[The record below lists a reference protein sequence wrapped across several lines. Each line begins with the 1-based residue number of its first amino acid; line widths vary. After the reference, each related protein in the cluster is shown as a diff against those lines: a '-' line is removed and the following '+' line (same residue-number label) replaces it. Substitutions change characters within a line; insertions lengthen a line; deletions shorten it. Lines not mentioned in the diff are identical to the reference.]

1 MKIEKIKVCNIGPYI
16 NINSFDFDVNDK
28 TKRMVLIGGK
38 NGAGKTT
45 LFNAIKIC
53 LYGCVAFGFGSN
65 NATYFDE
72 VRKIINA
79 SEKLKKIGQAS
90 VEIKL
95 LFDDGKYNNEYT
107 FNRSW
112 KVSGKRISEE
122 FVLLKN
128 GIALSETEKSD
139 FESFLLQLLPP
150 NLFKFYFFDGEKI
163 SDFVFNSNKN
173 SDFKEAF
180 LKLCNLD
187 TMEIICDNFRRISR
201 TKSNDGVDI
210 SEEYNKCLKEDTLKR
225 QRIEYA
231 EEEYQSV
238 TAEIED
244 IDDQLANLEKKYA
257 KSGGISKKDWR
268 AMQDQIAKEEAKR
281 EEIRKWLKDIAN
293 NVLPFIIM
301 KSQLVE
307 LKDQIALEHK
317 AQVDANVKSTIDT
330 PEIRSIIFNV
340 LDNAGVDLSDAIT
353 KKIVAEIIGYTD
365 TTSKI
370 KSVLNLSEFDKFE
383 LISKINSMVAFDT
396 GRIKTATTEINDS
409 LNCVKRIR
417 KKMERSSVENY
428 EGFLQAKN
436 DLNEQKIART
446 QRLLELDKEL
456 EGLRSQKAITSARLS
471 KAKSDYESILKKR
484 SINDISARALLAFG
498 ELQRVLY
505 DKSVK
510 LVQKEFENSFKALI
524 NKSDLI
530 DGIYIDDSLN
540 VLPYKKKMF
549 NVNELKKT
557 INKNG
562 QEYVIAQ
569 IGLHAYEVFQKN
581 LHCGFDEIE
590 LPVEVKQQLSA
601 GEKQIFIMS
610 IYQAL
615 SKLNKIDVPY
625 IIDTPFS
632 RIDKEHRGK
641 ILDQFFKKL
650 NGQIIILST
659 DEEIVGEYYE
669 STKSILSN
677 TFILNHKND
686 GSTTIISNTYF
697 GD

>member
-1 MKIEKIKVCNIGPYI
+1 MKIERIKVYNIGPYVDT
-16 NINSFDFDVNDK
+16 NSFDFNVNDK

-38 NGAGKTT
+38 NGSGKTT

-72 VRKIINA
+72 VRKIINTN
-79 SEKLKKIGQAS
+79 EKLKKVGQAS

-112 KVSGKRISEE
+112 KVSGKKFTEDFI
-122 FVLLKN
+122 LQKN
-128 GIALSETEKSD
+128 GEVLSETEKSD

-187 TMEIICDNFRRISR
+187 TMEIICDNFKRISR
-201 TKSNDGVDI
+201 VKTKDGADI
-210 SEEYNKCLKEDTLKR
+210 SEEYNKWLKEDNLKR

-231 EEEYQSV
+231 EEEYQAVS
-238 TAEIED
+238 AEIED

-268 AMQDQIAKEEAKR
+268 AMQNQIAKEEAKR
-281 EEIRKWLKDIAN
+281 DEIRKWLKDIAN

-301 KSQLVE
+301 RSELVE
-307 LKDQIALEHK
+307 LKNQISLEHK
-317 AQVDANVKSTIDT
+317 AQVDANVKNTIDT
-330 PEIRSIIFNV
+330 PEIKSIIFNV
-340 LDNAGVDLSDAIT
+340 LNGAGVDLSDAIT
-353 KKIVAEIIGYTD
+353 KKIVSEIISYTD
-365 TTSKI
+365 ITSKI
-370 KSVLNLSEFDKFE
+370 TPILNLSEFDKFE
-383 LISKINSMVAFDT
+383 LISKINSMIAFDT
-396 GRIKTATTEINDS
+396 GRIKTATTEINAS

-417 KKMERSSVENY
+417 KKIERSSVENY

-436 DLNEQKIART
+436 NLNEEKIAKT
-446 QRLLELDKEL
+446 QRLLEIDKEL
-456 EGLRSQKAITSARLS
+456 QDLRAQKAITSARLA
-471 KAKSDYESILKKR
+471 KAKSNYEEILKKQ

-498 ELQRVLY
+498 ELQKNLY
-505 DKSVK
+505 DKSIR
-510 LVQKEFENSFKALI
+510 LVQEEFEKSFNSLI

-530 DGIYIDDSLN
+530 DGIYIDNNLN

-549 NVNELKKT
+549 KVCDLEKT

-569 IGLHAYEVFQKN
+569 IGLHAYEVFCEN
-581 LHCGFDEIE
+581 LNSGFDKIE

-641 ILDQFFKKL
+641 ILDKFFKKL

-659 DEEIVGEYYE
+659 DEEIVGEYYN
-669 STKSILSN
+669 STKSILSS
-677 TFILNHKND
+677 TFLLNHKND
-686 GSTTIISNTYF
+686 GSTTILANTYF

>member
-1 MKIEKIKVCNIGPYI
+1 MKIEKIKVYNIGPYVDV
-16 NINSFDFDVNDK
+16 NSFDFDVEDK

-65 NATYFDE
+65 SSTYYDE
-72 VRKIINA
+72 VRKIINTG
-79 SEKLKKIGQAS
+79 EKLKKVGQAS

-112 KVSGKRISEE
+112 RISGKRISED
-122 FVLLKN
+122 FTLHKN
-128 GIALSETEKSD
+128 GEVLSETEKSD

-150 NLFKFYFFDGEKI
+150 NLFKFYFFDGERI

-201 TKSNDGVDI
+201 VKAKDGVDI
-210 SEEYNKCLKEDTLKR
+210 SEEYNRWSREDTLKR

-231 EEEYQSV
+231 EEEYQNVSGD
-238 TAEIED
+238 IED
-244 IDDQLANLEKKYA
+244 IDNQLANLEKKYA

-281 EEIRKWLKDIAN
+281 DEIRKWLKDIAN

-301 KSQLVE
+301 RSELVE

-340 LDNAGVDLSDAIT
+340 LDGAGIDLSDAIT
-353 KKIVAEIIGYTD
+353 KKIVSEIISYTD
-365 TTSKI
+365 ITSKI
-370 KSVLNLSEFDKFE
+370 TPVLNLSEFDKFE
-383 LISKINSMVAFDT
+383 LISKINSMIAFDT
-396 GRIKTATTEINDS
+396 GRIKTATTEINAS

-417 KKMERSSVENY
+417 RKMERSSVENY

-436 DLNEQKIART
+436 DLNEQKIAKT
-446 QRLLELDKEL
+446 QRLLEIDKEL
-456 EGLRSQKAITSARLS
+456 QDLRAQKAVTSARLS
-471 KAKSDYESILKKR
+471 KAKSDYEAILKKR

-498 ELQRVLY
+498 ELQRILY
-505 DKSVK
+505 DKSIR
-510 LVQKEFENSFKALI
+510 LVQEEFEKSFNSLI

-530 DGIYIDDSLN
+530 DGIHIDDNLN
-540 VLPYKKKMF
+540 VLPYKRKMF
-549 NVNELKKT
+549 NVSELKKM

-581 LHCGFDEIE
+581 LTCGFDEIE

-659 DEEIVGEYYE
+659 DEEIVDEYYD

-677 TFILNHKND
+677 TFLLNHKND
-686 GSTTIISNTYF
+686 GSTTILANTYF

>member
-1 MKIEKIKVCNIGPYI
+1 MKIERIKVYNIGPYVDI
-16 NINSFDFDVNDK
+16 NCFDFNVNDK

-72 VRKIINA
+72 VRKIINTN
-79 SEKLKKIGQAS
+79 EKLKKVGQAS

-112 KVSGKRISEE
+112 KVSGKKFTEDFI
-122 FVLLKN
+122 LQKN
-128 GIALSETEKSD
+128 GEVLSETEKSD

-187 TMEIICDNFRRISR
+187 TMEIICDNFKRISR
-201 TKSNDGVDI
+201 VKTKDGADI
-210 SEEYNKCLKEDTLKR
+210 SEEYNKWLKEDNLKR

-231 EEEYQSV
+231 EDEYQAVS
-238 TAEIED
+238 AEIED

-268 AMQDQIAKEEAKR
+268 AMQNQIAKEEAKR
-281 EEIRKWLKDIAN
+281 DEIRKWLKDIAN

-301 KSQLVE
+301 RSELVE
-307 LKDQIALEHK
+307 LKNQISLEHK
-317 AQVDANVKSTIDT
+317 AQVDANVKNTIDT
-330 PEIRSIIFNV
+330 PEIKSIIFNV
-340 LDNAGVDLSDAIT
+340 LNGAGVDLSDAIT
-353 KKIVAEIIGYTD
+353 KKIVSEIISYTD
-365 TTSKI
+365 ITSKI
-370 KSVLNLSEFDKFE
+370 TPILNLSEFDKFE
-383 LISKINSMVAFDT
+383 LISKINSMIAFDT
-396 GRIKTATTEINDS
+396 GRIKTATTEINAS

-417 KKMERSSVENY
+417 KKIERSGVENY

-436 DLNEQKIART
+436 NLNEEKIAKT
-446 QRLLELDKEL
+446 QRLLEIDKEL
-456 EGLRSQKAITSARLS
+456 QDLRAQKAITSARLA
-471 KAKSDYESILKKR
+471 KAKSNYEAILKKQ

-498 ELQRVLY
+498 ELQKNLY
-505 DKSVK
+505 DKSIR
-510 LVQKEFENSFKALI
+510 LVQEEFEKSFNSLI

-530 DGIYIDDSLN
+530 DGIYIDNNLN

-549 NVNELKKT
+549 KVCDLEKT

-569 IGLHAYEVFQKN
+569 IGLHAYEVFCEN
-581 LHCGFDEIE
+581 LNSGFDKIE

-641 ILDQFFKKL
+641 ILDKFFKKL

-659 DEEIVGEYYE
+659 DEEIVGEYYN
-669 STKSILSN
+669 STKSILSS
-677 TFILNHKND
+677 TFLLNHKND
-686 GSTTIISNTYF
+686 GSTTILANTYF